1 MAGPAQGSS
10 GAGTPAQWDTAYE
23 FKATLLLFL
32 GFGLV
37 GLDRWI
43 LPPLFA
49 AQMGQDLHLTPA
61 DLGNLVGAL
70 GIAWGISAFVL
81 GNVSDRLGRRKVLAP
96 AVVFFSIMSIF
107 TGLVTTLL
115 ALISIRVLMGVAEG
129 AVAATGVATSVE
141 ASHPKRRGMN
151 NGIFQCGFALFGL
164 ALAPILA
171 TQLLQY
177 MRWQYVFMVV
187 ALPGLIIAGFM
198 WGMIHDKMA
207 GAEVHAAHASGRSPS
222 LGEMF
227 HHKNVILAMVNLL
240 CAMAGVFVMSAM
252 MPNYLTGDQSYLH
265 LTVQQMGFVTAA
277 IGVGGVLGQFGM
289 PALSDVL
296 GRKPTVTGAFAIS
309 AVFLYI
315 FTRQGGDNL
324 PMLFGLLFVASI
336 CNLGAL
342 SVIAG
347 PIAAEAAPPG
357 LMAAVAGLVIGAG
370 EVFGGGVAPVIA
382 GRIAVNYGIQY
393 TMFFAIG
400 GLVLGT
406 FLSLLLHE
414 TAPKKLGTLAAPA
427 TAAR

>member
-1 MAGPAQGSS
+1 MAIPSQVTGRASTP
-10 GAGTPAQWDTAYE
+10 GTWDTAYE

-49 AQMGQDLHLTPA
+49 AQMGQDLGLTPA

-81 GNVSDRLGRRKVLAP
+81 GNVSDRLGRRKVLVP
-96 AVVFFSIMSIF
+96 AVIFFSIMSAF
-107 TGLVTTLL
+107 TGLVQSLL
-115 ALISIRVLMGVAEG
+115 ALILIRVLMGVAEG

-164 ALAPILA
+164 ALAPVLA

-187 ALPGLIIAGFM
+187 ALPGLIVAGFM
-198 WGMIHDKMA
+198 WSIIHDKME
-207 GAEVHAAHASGRSPS
+207 GAVVHASHASGKSPS
-222 LGEMF
+222 IAEMF
-227 HHKNVILAMVNLL
+227 HHKNVILAMINLL

-252 MPNYLTGDQSYLH
+252 MPNYLTGEQSYLH
-265 LTVQQMGFVTAA
+265 LTVQQMGFVTSA

-289 PALSDVL
+289 PALSDIF
-296 GRKPTVTGAFAIS
+296 GRKPVVMACFAVSAIFLYLFTRTGAES
-309 AVFLYI
+309 LGV
-315 FTRQGGDNL
+315 
-324 PMLFGLLFVASI
+324 LFGLLFVASLA
-336 CNLGAL
+336 NLGAL

-347 PIAAEAAPPG
+347 PIAAEAAPAG
-357 LMAAVAGLVIGAG
+357 LIAAVAGLVIGAG
-370 EVFGGGVAPVIA
+370 EVFGGGIAPAIA
-382 GRIAVNYGIQY
+382 GNIAQSYGIQY
-393 TMFFAIG
+393 TMYFAMG
-400 GLVLGT
+400 GQVLGT
-406 FLSLLLHE
+406 IMSLLLHE
-414 TAPKKLGTLAAPA
+414 TAPRKIGEVRPHAVI
-427 TAAR
+427 AR

>member
-1 MAGPAQGSS
+1 MAIRSQATGSAAT
-10 GAGTPAQWDTAYE
+10 AGNWDTAYE

-96 AVVFFSIMSIF
+96 AVLFFSIMSAF
-107 TGLVTTLL
+107 TGLVQSLL
-115 ALISIRVLMGVAEG
+115 ALVMIRVLMGVAEG

-164 ALAPILA
+164 ALAPVLA

-187 ALPGLIIAGFM
+187 ALPGLIVAVFM
-198 WGMIHDKMA
+198 WGVIHDHMK
-207 GAEVHAAHASGRSPS
+207 GATVHASHATGQRPS
-222 LGEMF
+222 LAEMF
-227 HHKNVILAMVNLL
+227 HHKNVLLAMVNLL

-252 MPNYLTGDQSYLH
+252 MPSYLTGDQSYLH
-265 LTVQQMGFVTAA
+265 LTVPQMGFVTSAL
-277 IGVGGVLGQFGM
+277 GVGGVLGQFGM
-289 PALSDVL
+289 PALSDIF
-296 GRKPTVTGAFAIS
+296 GRKPVVMACFAVSAIFLYLFTRLGGESTGA
-309 AVFLYI
+309 
-315 FTRQGGDNL
+315 
-324 PMLFGLLFVASI
+324 LFGLLFVASLA
-336 CNLGAL
+336 NLGAL

-347 PIAAEAAPPG
+347 PIAAEAAPAG
-357 LMAAVAGLVIGAG
+357 LIAAVAGLVIGPG
-370 EVFGGGVAPVIA
+370 EVFGGGIAPAIA
-382 GRIAVNYGIQY
+382 GNIATAYGIQY
-393 TMFFAIG
+393 TMYFAMG
-400 GLVLGT
+400 GQILGL
-406 FLSLLLHE
+406 FMSVLLHE
-414 TAPKKLGTLAAPA
+414 TAPRKIGEVSVQPA
-427 TAAR
+427 TAR

>member
-1 MAGPAQGSS
+1 MAIPSQPSGKAPAP
-10 GAGTPAQWDTAYE
+10 GTWDTAYE

-49 AQMGQDLHLTPA
+49 AQMGEDLGLSPS

-70 GIAWGISAFVL
+70 GIAWGVSAFVL

-96 AVVFFSIMSIF
+96 AVIFFSLMSAL
-107 TGLVTTLL
+107 TGLVQTLV
-115 ALISIRVLMGVAEG
+115 ALIFIRVLMGVAEG

-164 ALAPILA
+164 ALAPVLA

-187 ALPGLIIAGFM
+187 ALPGIIVAAFM
-198 WGMIHDKMA
+198 WKIIHDKME
-207 GAEVHAAHASGRSPS
+207 GAVVHASHAAGKRPS
-222 LGEMF
+222 LAEMF
-227 HHKNVILAMVNLL
+227 HHKNVLLAMVNLL

-252 MPNYLTGDQSYLH
+252 MPNYLTGDASYLR
-265 LTVQQMGFVTAA
+265 LSVQQMGFITSA

-296 GRKPTVTGAFAIS
+296 GRKPVVMGCFLVS
-309 AVFLYI
+309 AVFLYM
-315 FTRQGGDNL
+315 FTRLDGSS
-324 PMLFGLLFVASI
+324 PAMLFALLFVASLA
-336 CNLGAL
+336 NLGAL

-357 LMAAVAGLVIGAG
+357 LIAAVAGLVIGAG
-370 EVFGGGVAPVIA
+370 EIFGGGIAPVIA
-382 GRIAVNYGIQY
+382 GNIAESYGIQY
-393 TMFFAIG
+393 TMYFAMG
-400 GLVLGT
+400 GQALGVLC
-406 FLSLLLHE
+406 SLFLHE
-414 TAPKKLGTLAAPA
+414 TAPRKLGDITPHAAV
-427 TAAR
+427 AR

>member
-1 MAGPAQGSS
+1 MAVPSQPSGNAAMPAK
-10 GAGTPAQWDTAYE
+10 WDTSYE
-23 FKATLLLFL
+23 IKATLLLFL

-96 AVVFFSIMSIF
+96 AVIFFSLMSVF
-107 TGLVTTLL
+107 TGLVQTLM
-115 ALISIRVLMGVAEG
+115 ALVLIRVLMGIAEG

-141 ASHPKRRGMN
+141 ASHPSRRGMN

-177 MRWQYVFMVV
+177 MHWQYVFMVV
-187 ALPGLIIAGFM
+187 SVPGLIIAGFM
-198 WGMIHDKMA
+198 WFTIHDKMA
-207 GAEVHAAHASGRSPS
+207 GAEVHASHAAGRSPS
-222 LGEMF
+222 LGDMF
-227 HHKNVILAMVNLL
+227 HHKNVLLAMINLL

-296 GRKPTVTGAFAIS
+296 GRKPTVTGAFAVS

-315 FTRQGGDNL
+315 FTRQGAES
-324 PMLFGLLFVASI
+324 PATLFGLLFIASI

-382 GRIAVNYGIQY
+382 GNIAVKYGIQY
-393 TMFFAIG
+393 TMYFAIG

-414 TAPKKLGTLAAPA
+414 TAPKKVAQLA
-427 TAAR
+427 TAAPLAR

>member
-1 MAGPAQGSS
+1 MAIPSAGS
-10 GAGTPAQWDTAYE
+10 GATPGTWDTAYE

-49 AQMGQDLHLTPA
+49 AQMGADLGLTPA

-70 GIAWGISAFVL
+70 GIAWGVSAFLL
-81 GNVSDRLGRRKVLAP
+81 GNLSDRLGRRKVLAP
-96 AVVFFSIMSIF
+96 AVLFFSLMSAV
-107 TGLVTTLL
+107 TGMVQTLV
-115 ALISIRVLMGVAEG
+115 ALIFVRVLMGVAEG

-164 ALAPILA
+164 ALAPVLA

-187 ALPGLIIAGFM
+187 ALPGVIVAAVM
-198 WGMIHDKMA
+198 WKVIHDKMA
-207 GAEVHAAHASGRSPS
+207 GATVHASHAAGKRPS
-222 LGEMF
+222 LKEMF
-227 HHKNVILAMVNLL
+227 HHKNVPLAMLNLL

-252 MPNYLTGDQSYLH
+252 MPSYLTGEGSYLNMS
-265 LTVQQMGFVTAA
+265 VQQMGFITSA

-289 PALSDVL
+289 PALSDIF
-296 GRKPTVTGAFAIS
+296 GRKPVVMACFLVS
-309 AVFLYI
+309 AVFLYL
-315 FTRQGGDNL
+315 FTRLDGSN
-324 PMLFGLLFVASI
+324 PAMLFGLLFVASLA
-336 CNLGAL
+336 NLGAL

-357 LMAAVAGLVIGAG
+357 LIAAVAGLVIGAG
-370 EVFGGGVAPVIA
+370 EVFGGGIAPAIA
-382 GRIAVNYGIQY
+382 GNIAEVYGIQY
-393 TMFFAIG
+393 TMYFAMG
-400 GLVLGT
+400 GQVLGV
-406 FLSLLLHE
+406 LCSLLLHE
-414 TAPKKLGTLAAPA
+414 TAPRKVGTLTPSPVPA
-427 TAAR
+427 R

>member
-1 MAGPAQGSS
+1 MATPSQV
-10 GAGTPAQWDTAYE
+10 AGNATPANWDTAYE

-49 AQMGQDLHLTPA
+49 AKMGEDLGLTPA

-96 AVVFFSIMSIF
+96 AVLFFSLMSAF
-107 TGLVTTLL
+107 TGLVQTFM
-115 ALISIRVLMGVAEG
+115 ALVMIRVLMGVAEG

-164 ALAPILA
+164 ALAPVLA

-187 ALPGLIIAGFM
+187 ALPGLIVAAFM
-198 WGMIHDKMA
+198 WRIIHDQMA
-207 GAEVHAAHASGRSPS
+207 GTTMHASHAAGKRPS
-222 LGEMF
+222 IGEMF
-227 HHKNVILAMVNLL
+227 HHKNVLLAMVNLL
-240 CAMAGVFVMSAM
+240 CAMAGIFVMSAM
-252 MPNYLTGDQSYLH
+252 MPNYLTGEASYLH
-265 LTVQQMGFVTAA
+265 LTVQQMGFVTSA

-289 PALSDVL
+289 PTLSDVF
-296 GRKPTVTGAFAIS
+296 GRKPVVSASFLVSAI
-309 AVFLYI
+309 FLYI
-315 FTRQGGDNL
+315 FTRQGPDNL
-324 PMLFGLLFVASI
+324 ALLFFLLFVASLA
-336 CNLGAL
+336 NLGAL

-347 PIAAEAAPPG
+347 PIAAEAAPVG
-357 LMAAVAGLVIGAG
+357 LIAAVAGLVIGAG
-370 EVFGGGVAPVIA
+370 EVFGGGIAPAIA
-382 GRIAVNYGIQY
+382 GNIATSYGIQY
-393 TMFFAIG
+393 TMYFAIG
-400 GLVLGT
+400 GQVLGT
-406 FLSLLLHE
+406 VLSLLLHE
-414 TAPKKLGTLAAPA
+414 TAPRKLAAVSPA
-427 TAAR
+427 VATR